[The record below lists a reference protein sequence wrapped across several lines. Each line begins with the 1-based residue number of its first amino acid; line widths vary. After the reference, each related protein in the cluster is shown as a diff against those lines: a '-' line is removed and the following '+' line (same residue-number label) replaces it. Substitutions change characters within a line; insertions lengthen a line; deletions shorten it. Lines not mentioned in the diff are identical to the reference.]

1 NINTQISTVV
11 TQINSH
17 VERIRDLNQQ
27 IVIAKASSSGQ
38 PPNDLLDQREQV
50 LSELNQLAG
59 VRVIEQDGS
68 FNITIGNGQV
78 LLGGD
83 TVFPLQ
89 AIPSADD
96 PTRIVVAYSAPVG
109 AGRTTLRSEEHTS
122 ELQSR
127 EKLVCRL
134 LLE

>member
-1 NINTQISTVV
+1 AASRVGQINDANGVLDSQRQNINTQISTVV

-27 IVIAKASSSGQ
+27 VVIAKASSSGQ

-89 AIPSADD
+89 AI
-96 PTRIVVAYSAPVG
+96 
-109 AGRTTLRSEEHTS
+109 
-122 ELQSR
+122 
-127 EKLVCRL
+127 
-134 LLE
+134 